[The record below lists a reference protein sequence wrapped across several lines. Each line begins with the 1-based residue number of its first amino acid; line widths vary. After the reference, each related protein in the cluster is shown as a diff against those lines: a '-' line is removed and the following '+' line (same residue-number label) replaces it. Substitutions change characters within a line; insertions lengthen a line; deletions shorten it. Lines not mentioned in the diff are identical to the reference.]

1 MKTLKTPMD
10 RLRAA
15 RRELVLD
22 HPFFGALALRL
33 TLKEETQG
41 RTRTLG
47 TDGRCI
53 FYDPAFVQAASDAEL
68 IGLLAHEVMHPA
80 LQHHTRRGARD
91 PRLWNDAAD
100 YAINPILLEAGL
112 SLPVGALN
120 ETQYRGMSAE
130 AIYEARQQP
139 TGDPD
144 AESEEGGPEA
154 SQDGSGTSA
163 ADASQNSG
171 SGHGSAEAGLGL
183 ADKVGA
189 VWDAPDPIQQAAEWQ
204 VAVKQVALAAQMMGR
219 LPCDIRIAVEEACA
233 PRIDWKTLLRR
244 FVQSCAAAD
253 YSWRRPNRR
262 YIARR
267 VYLPEIRSEAM
278 PPIVVAVD
286 TSSSTGRVLP
296 LFETELQSIVDECQP
311 EATVVIMA
319 DAVVQRVDRFER
331 GDSIEF
337 HVQGLGGT
345 DFRPV
350 FEHVVREQ
358 LELACLI
365 YLTDGF
371 GNFPDVPPDFPTLW
385 ALTESRV
392 KVPWGETVVI
402 DPAMARKHARGQ
414 GDAGMFPLPLPSAFP
429 SQGICTSGLRC

>member
-1 MKTLKTPMD
+1 MKLLKTPMD

-33 TLKEETQG
+33 NLKEETQG

-53 FYDPAFVQAASDAEL
+53 FYDPAFVQSASDAEL

-80 LQHHTRRGARD
+80 MQHHTRRGARD

-100 YAINPILLEAGL
+100 CAINPILLDAGL
-112 SLPVGALN
+112 SLPAGALN
-120 ETQYRGMSAE
+120 DLQYRGLSAE

-144 AESEEGGPEA
+144 AESDEGGPGA
-154 SQDGSGTSA
+154 SQNGSGTSA
-163 ADASQNSG
+163 ADVSQNSG
-171 SGHGSAEAGLGL
+171 LGRRSAEAGSDL

-204 VAVKQVALAAQMMGR
+204 VAVKQAALAAQMMGR
-219 LPCDIRIAVEEACA
+219 LPGDINIAVEEACT

-244 FVQSCAAAD
+244 FLQSCSAAD

-262 YIARR
+262 YTPGGL
-267 VYLPEIRSEAM
+267 YLPEIRSEAM

-286 TSSSTGRVLP
+286 TSGSTKRVLP
-296 LFETELQSIVDECQP
+296 LFKAELQSIVDECQP

-319 DAVVQRVDRFER
+319 DAAVQRVDRFER
-331 GDSIEF
+331 GDPIEF
-337 HVQGLGGT
+337 HVEGLGGT

-350 FEHVVREQ
+350 FEHVVREP

-371 GNFPDVPPDFPTLW
+371 GTFPDAPPDFPTLW

-392 KVPWGETVVI
+392 EVPWGETVVI
-402 DPAMARKHARGQ
+402 DPAM
-414 GDAGMFPLPLPSAFP
+414 P
-429 SQGICTSGLRC
+429 